1 MKAKLIEVIQD
12 KCTGCR
18 LCEMACSLHHE
29 QECSTTKSR
38 IKIVRDEEFG
48 NHLVLACTQ
57 CAEAYCA
64 ESCPMEA
71 LRRDEETS
79 AVLVDEELC
88 NGCEACVAA
97 CPIDAITLDNDKNII
112 SKCDLCG
119 GDPECVKW
127 CSREAI
133 VVKEDDISS
142 SERKSTMEK
151 TSRLLLNT
159 QGVDQSSA

>member
-1 MKAKLIEVIQD
+1 M
-12 KCTGCR
+12 
-18 LCEMACSLHHE
+18 SN
-29 QECSTTKSR
+29 SWTKRTSS
-38 IKIVRDEEFG
+38 
-48 NHLVLACTQ
+48 VLAWLQ
-57 CAEAYCA
+57 GNK
-64 ESCPMEA
+64 S
-71 LRRDEETS
+71 
-79 AVLVDEELC
+79 VF
-88 NGCEACVAA
+88 
-97 CPIDAITLDNDKNII
+97 
-112 SKCDLCG
+112 CDLCG